1 LSCKTN
7 VTKWPN
13 GQFSEEDHIEWKKY
27 SEKLPVNRRLL
38 AVAICLLLFLVY
50 FLNKGFNFTSENQNG
65 NSIAVLKDKSHEVQT
80 RRSKSL
86 SWDDTKLGEPFQYYD
101 SILTMKES
109 QADVAFNDGT
119 NLDIGPDSL
128 VVLEPPLEKQSGMRL
143 NLKQGTATL
152 RLKKGE
158 KIETKNKSILAK
170 EDTVIQL
177 STDTKNN
184 EDVIFVDEI
193 PAVNEKTVTA
203 FPHQISPIEI
213 SSLTESKVISTS
225 IRKPAA
231 IDIKLL
237 RAPKIKILHQA
248 FKVQARQSYYRVTP
262 PKSLLQQLVLLLIP
276 EASAQ
281 INEGVARLEW
291 ENLPEASGYEV
302 EFSTDKDFKNIIMTK
317 NTKYNM
323 TVWDQANAGTFY
335 WRVRGMDQDGHLG
348 EFSEVASF
356 EVLIVPN
363 EISVLPTSQEITQ
376 TPSETPNKESANPQ
390 SPAHAVQ
397 VENEVPIISSHG
409 PDQLISQTPVVT
421 TEPSPKPEVSTDK
434 KQSLFALDVRAFGT
448 WGSMGDQEGYFPSVP
463 MLTGSG
469 AMAVGCHLGR
479 FTPSIYGE
487 YFISNQMVSPS
498 STSSNENASGT
509 GYLFGGELK
518 WKGQK
523 FFIAGSYLFLG
534 QYKLNQQTVA
544 YWNTTSQTSVYND
557 PSAFELTLG
566 WALTERLSFII
577 TGKDVTYYQWNLGG
591 NNINISGDTSSQ
603 ISYGVGLNY
612 EFF

>member
-1 LSCKTN
+1 MSCKTN